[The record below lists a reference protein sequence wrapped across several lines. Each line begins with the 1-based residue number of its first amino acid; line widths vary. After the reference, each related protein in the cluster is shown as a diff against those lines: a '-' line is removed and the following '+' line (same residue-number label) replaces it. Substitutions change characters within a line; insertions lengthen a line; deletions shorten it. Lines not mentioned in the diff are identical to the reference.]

1 MIEQLKGNIQKSFF
15 SKRKWDVQKSVD
27 AGVSKNFKSLFVI
40 YNNFDGSEDFMV
52 LGGVFNLVGEAMVE
66 FIEILLETTPSKTI
80 KELMRMITQPKGVKT
95 AKPSRK
101 GPEYLSLEI

>member
-1 MIEQLKGNIQKSFF
+1 MIEQLKASIQKSFF

-27 AGVSKNFKSLFVI
+27 AGVGKSFKSLFVI
-40 YNNFDGSEDFMV
+40 YNNFDGLEDFIV
-52 LGGVFNLVGEAMVE
+52 LDGVFNLVGEAMVE
-66 FIEILLETTPSKTI
+66 FIEILLKTTPSKTI

-95 AKPSRK
+95 AKSLRK